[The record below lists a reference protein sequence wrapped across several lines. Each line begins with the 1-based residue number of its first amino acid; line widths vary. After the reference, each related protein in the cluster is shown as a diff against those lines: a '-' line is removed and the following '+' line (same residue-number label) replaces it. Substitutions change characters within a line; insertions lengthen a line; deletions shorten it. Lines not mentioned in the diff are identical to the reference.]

1 MIQLKDVILN
11 DEQFAEMQEITS
23 NMQDRLIKEAMI
35 DFEKKRIAIINER
48 LSSLGV
54 DICVEDQRR
63 KRFKDF
69 ISERNGNETTIWY
82 RDGSETGLRVVTFV
96 DPELVDCPAFNKTG
110 DMAHKFEVT
119 QKYKYY

>member
-1 MIQLKDVILN
+1 MIELKDVILN

-35 DFEKKRIAIINER
+35 DLEKKRIAIINER

-54 DICVEDQRR
+54 DICVEDQKR

-69 ISERNGNETTIWY
+69 ISERSGNETTIWY
-82 RDGSETGLRVVTFV
+82 RDGSDAGLRIVTFV
-96 DPELVDCPAFNKTG
+96 DPDLMNIHDFNRSG
-110 DMAHKFEVT
+110 DVAHKFEVT
-119 QKYKYY
+119 QQYRYY

>member
-48 LSSLGV
+48 LSILGI
-54 DICVEDQRR
+54 DICVEDQLR

-69 ISERNGNETTIWY
+69 ISERTGNETTIWY
-82 RDGSETGLRVVTFV
+82 RDGSETGLRVVTFI
-96 DPELVDCPAFNKTG
+96 DPELNDVNMFNNI
-110 DMAHKFEVT
+110 DSEMHRFEVT
-119 QKYKYY
+119 QQYRYY

>member
-48 LSSLGV
+48 LSILGV

-69 ISERNGNETTIWY
+69 ISERTGNETTIWY
-82 RDGSETGLRVVTFV
+82 RDGSETGLRVVTFI
-96 DPELVDCPAFNKTG
+96 DPELNDVNMFNNI
-110 DMAHKFEVT
+110 DSEMHRFEVT
-119 QKYKYY
+119 QQYRYY